1 MSVKMTRSLKS
12 KQRKAKLM
20 AVVLTGTGTAALSGL
35 DQHQMTLTDNGVGD
49 YTLTFDDPMVA
60 DFSAIV
66 SSQTVGIIPQV
77 FAKTATSLRIKT
89 FLESS
94 SSGSATAAVKASG
107 LLNMPTDDIT
117 ITADAFGDEANGIKV
132 TINVEAAAA
141 NAADK
146 CLVDIEGDERNI
158 SIKITPDNTA
168 VAPNILTVT
177 ELVSIINTGSNG
189 ANSTVTDAKNLLSL
203 ISATGSGTT
212 DVFAD
217 AGVGD
222 GVTVTLA
229 GGSDAS
235 STAAGVARAAADAV
249 LDIIIVG
256 SEASERF

>member
-20 AVVLTGTGTAALSGL
+20 SVILTGTGTAALSGL

-60 DFSAIV
+60 DFSAVV
-66 SSQTVGIIPQV
+66 SSQTVGINAQV
-77 FAKTATSLRIKT
+77 FAKSATSLRLKS
-89 FLESS
+89 FLILS
-94 SSGSATAAVKASG
+94 AAVKASG

-117 ITADAFGDEANGIKV
+117 ISADAFGDEANGRKV
-132 TINVEAAAA
+132 TLQVAAAAA

-146 CLVDIEGDERNI
+146 CLIDVTGTERLI
-158 SIKITPDNTA
+158 TITITPDNGGQN
-168 VAPNILTVT
+168 VTVT
-177 ELVSIINTGSNG
+177 ELVSIINGGTV
-189 ANSTVTDAKNLLSL
+189 ATTTVTDVSNLLSL
-203 ISATGSGTT
+203 ISASGSGTT

-222 GVTVTLA
+222 GVTTTLA
-229 GGSDAS
+229 SGSDVS
-235 STAAGVARAAADAV
+235 SVAADAV

-256 SEASERF
+256 SEVSERF